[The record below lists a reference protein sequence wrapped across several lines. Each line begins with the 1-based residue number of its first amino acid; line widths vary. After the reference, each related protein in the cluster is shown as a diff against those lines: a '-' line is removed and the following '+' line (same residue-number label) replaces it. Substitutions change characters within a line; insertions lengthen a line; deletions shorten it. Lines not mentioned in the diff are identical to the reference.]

1 MTNVNPD
8 SGPTQPAGA
17 PLPLGA
23 IIGIVVVA
31 LVGVAML
38 AYALIGLFNAPA
50 PAGAPTAIAN
60 VPATTGPATPTRAI
74 LIPTVTSAPETA
86 PTDAPT
92 AAPVASDTPA
102 AAVTDSPAA
111 TAAPT
116 GPAVTIILPANVRSG
131 PGVNYP
137 VIGGLQSGATA
148 EAVGRDSSATWYVVN
163 YLGAQGWVSN
173 QVAQYSGDT
182 NALAVVAA
190 PPPPAPTSVPPTSVP
205 PTAAPTTA
213 PAATQPPANA
223 LGIRVEYFYLTNNIT
238 SVLVGQ
244 PFQFKFKIVNT
255 SDQPLYFG
263 GMGAIAL
270 PGGPAQPS
278 WEARANPIPP
288 KGELEWE
295 DNMTITKAGDYKIHL
310 GICMLASQPAC
321 ENPAGWTT
329 LSAGITLA
337 VR

>member
-1 MTNVNPD
+1 MTNANPD

-38 AYALIGLFNAPA
+38 VYALMGLFNAPTA
-50 PAGAPTAIAN
+50 APTASAN
-60 VPATTGPATPTRAI
+60 LPATAGPATSTPAL
-74 LIPTVTSAPETA
+74 LIPTVTSAPQTA

-92 AAPVASDTPA
+92 AAPAPSDTPA
-102 AAVTDSPAA
+102 AAVTDTPAA

-116 GPAVTIILPANVRSG
+116 GPVVTILLPANVRSG

-137 VIGGLQSGATA
+137 VIGGLQAGATA

-173 QVAQYSGDT
+173 QVAQFGGDT
-182 NALAVVAA
+182 NALAVIAA
-190 PPPPAPTSVPPTSVP
+190 PPPPAPTATPVP

-213 PAATQPPANA
+213 AVATQPPSTGNSF
-223 LGIRVEYFYLTNNIT
+223 GVRVEYFFLTNNIT

-244 PFQFKFKIVNT
+244 SFQFKFKIVNT

-295 DNMTITKAGDYKIHL
+295 DNMTINKIGDYKIHL

-329 LSAGITLA
+329 LSAGIALA